1 MNADAGIAPA
11 PPRAPREM
19 PDHVMRIR
27 VDIDVVL
34 GTLRMP
40 LAEVVTLGQGAVIAL
55 DRKLGDLV
63 DIAVNGRVVARGE
76 VVALEDEPD
85 RLGVVIRELVRQGDA
100 AAAR

>member
-1 MNADAGIAPA
+1 MTAEAAAATGRPA
-11 PPRAPREM
+11 REM
-19 PDHVMRIR
+19 PDHVLRIR
-27 VDIDVVL
+27 VDVDVVL

-40 LAEVVTLGQGAVIAL
+40 LADVVTLGQGAVIAL

-85 RLGVVIRELVRQGDA
+85 RLGVVIRQLLRPGEPA
-100 AAAR
+100 PAR